1 MVRSRENPCLLS
13 TRSVTKWMVQFRL
26 DPMLHACKPSH
37 IHLQH
42 PPTIIQHAACRR
54 PSTTLRTPRKQWKD
68 GRTVG
73 DSNVG
78 WSFYTHTYKPLWQKI
93 SLLEWLH
100 MSLYFN
106 HKMHG
111 PYFILVNCFH
121 PCHSRPFQ
129 AWSERLKRK
138 RRNEKRHWP
147 KRQRNRNRRKW
158 MMPKMNMIRSRGRRN
173 MTLKRVT
180 RKSGDSYILTIRSFW
195 HVQSV
200 RVISN
205 DSTCLGLQHM
215 GFAHRSVCIGVL
227 CEHGK
232 ISTCQEQ
239 KRHRT
244 ALPVGHW

>member
-158 MMPKMNMIRSRGRRN
+158 MMPKIIWSGAGGGGIWPWSVWRGRVVILTYWQYVLFDMCKACVLYQMIR
-173 MTLKRVT
+173 
-180 RKSGDSYILTIRSFW
+180 
-195 HVQSV
+195 H
-200 RVISN
+200 
-205 DSTCLGLQHM
+205 
-215 GFAHRSVCIGVL
+215 A
-227 CEHGK
+227 
-232 ISTCQEQ
+232 
-239 KRHRT
+239 
-244 ALPVGHW
+244 

>member
-1 MVRSRENPCLLS
+1 
-13 TRSVTKWMVQFRL
+13 
-26 DPMLHACKPSH
+26 
-37 IHLQH
+37 
-42 PPTIIQHAACRR
+42 
-54 PSTTLRTPRKQWKD
+54 
-68 GRTVG
+68 
-73 DSNVG
+73 
-78 WSFYTHTYKPLWQKI
+78 
-93 SLLEWLH
+93 
-100 MSLYFN
+100 
-106 HKMHG
+106 
-111 PYFILVNCFH
+111 
-121 PCHSRPFQ
+121 
-129 AWSERLKRK
+129 
-138 RRNEKRHWP
+138 
-147 KRQRNRNRRKW
+147 

-215 GFAHRSVCIGVL
+215 GVAHRSVCFGGL